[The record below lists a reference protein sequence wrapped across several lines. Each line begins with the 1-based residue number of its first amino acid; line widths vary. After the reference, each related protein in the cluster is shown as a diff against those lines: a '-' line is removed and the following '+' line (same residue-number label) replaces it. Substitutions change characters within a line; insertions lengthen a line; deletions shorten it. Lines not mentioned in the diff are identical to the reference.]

1 MRLPETLKLVAKT
14 YHRYRWHI
22 VLLAVLGMVS
32 AILEGIGI
40 TVVIPLLSF
49 FLGGTPPVDFI
60 SKAVQ
65 GMFAFFSVPFTF
77 RYLLG
82 FILLL
87 FLLRAVTMIAFG
99 YIRGRISADFLY
111 IESQELLRRTLGA
124 SWPFLLKQKIGTL
137 QNTLVRDIQCS
148 ASLLGIIAQIL
159 QSFGGFAMYL
169 IIAIN
174 ISPSI
179 TFWTIGGGAFLMF
192 FARPLI
198 VKSRR
203 VGEQLVKVEKAYA
216 HFLSEHIIGMKSVKA
231 AGVEEAA
238 LQNGKEELGSQ
249 RALSLR
255 LALIRSLGASIFQPF
270 TLLFVVVLFAL
281 TSRSPDFSIVAF
293 IAALYLIQKIFTYL
307 ESGQNALHSFS
318 EIVPYA
324 NNLALFKKTS
334 DEYREVKV
342 SGDKPLVFD
351 DELAFQKVSFA
362 YDVDVPTL
370 TNISFVLKRGTTMGL
385 IGPSGAGKTTVADL
399 LLRLFEPTS
408 GTITLDG
415 EPIQNIS
422 MNEWR
427 QYIGY
432 VSQDVFLLNA
442 SIAENIRFY
451 SPDVTDA
458 DIEQAARQANIYDF
472 IVSQP
477 QGFETTV
484 GDRGVLLSGGQRQRI
499 VLARALAKKPR
510 LLILDEATS
519 ALDAD
524 SERLIQEAI
533 RALHGSV
540 TVFVIAHRLSTIE
553 AVDTLLVIEGGQ
565 LTEMGSPEELR
576 GNPASYFAKYHGP
589 TAA

>member
-1 MRLPETLKLVAKT
+1 MRPPETLVLLTKT
-14 YHRYRWHI
+14 YHRYGWHI
-22 VLLAVLGMVS
+22 LALALLGMFS

-49 FLGGTPPVDFI
+49 FVGGNAPVDFI

-65 GMFAFFSVPFTF
+65 SLFAFVSIPFTF

-82 FILLL
+82 FILAL
-87 FLLRAVTMIAFG
+87 FLVRAVTVVAFG
-99 YIRGRISADFLY
+99 YIRGRISADFLH
-111 IESQELLRRTLGA
+111 IESKELLKRTLRA
-124 SWPFLLKQKIGTL
+124 SWPFLLKQKIGSL

-148 ASLLGIIAQIL
+148 TGLLGIIAQII
-159 QSFGGFAMYL
+159 QSFGGFLMYL

-179 TFWTIGGGAFLMF
+179 TFWTIGGGAVLML

-198 VKSRR
+198 IKSRK
-203 VGEQLVKVEKAYA
+203 VGEQLVLVEKAYA

-231 AGVEEAA
+231 AGVEQPA
-238 LQNGKEELGSQ
+238 LQSGNEELDSQ
-249 RALSLR
+249 RKLSLR
-255 LALIRSLGASIFQPF
+255 LAFIRSIGSSFFQPF

-281 TSRSPDFSIVAF
+281 TSKSPDFSIVSF

-318 EIVPYA
+318 EMVPYA
-324 NNLALFKKTS
+324 KNLVNFKKIS
-334 DEYREVKV
+334 DEYKEEKIT
-342 SGDKPLVFD
+342 GEKTLIFEK
-351 DELAFQKVSFA
+351 ELAFNNCSFSYGPDSA
-362 YDVDVPTL
+362 TLSDV
-370 TNISFVLKRGTTMGL
+370 SFVLPQGTTMGL
-385 IGPSGAGKTTVADL
+385 IGPSGAGKTTVADI

-408 GTITLDG
+408 GSVTIDN
-415 EPIQNIS
+415 EPIGNIRID
-422 MNEWR
+422 EWR

-442 SIAENIRFY
+442 SVSENIRFY
-451 SPDVTDA
+451 SPNVTDA
-458 DIEQAARQANIYDF
+458 DIEEAARKANIYDF
-472 IVSQP
+472 VMSLP
-477 QGFETTV
+477 QGFATTV

-499 VLARALAKKPR
+499 VLARALAKRPK

-519 ALDAD
+519 ALDSE

-533 RALHGSV
+533 RALHGSI

-553 AVDTLLVIEGGQ
+553 SVDTLLVLEDGK
-565 LTEMGSPEELR
+565 LTESGTPMQLL
-576 GNPASYFAKYHGP
+576 NTATSYFAKYRG
-589 TAA
+589 A